1 MEFILLLPAF
11 YPEVTVIVIIA
22 LIGGG
27 ALFPLRTGVRVLL
40 FVLAAGLVYL
50 LIAGQALIDA
60 VGEMLNLFGL

>member
-27 ALFPLRTGVRVLL
+27 ALFRLRTSGTVLL
-40 FVLAAGLVYL
+40 FVWAAGLVYL

-60 VGEMLNLFGL
+60 VGEILNLFGL

>member
-27 ALFPLRTGVRVLL
+27 ALFRLHTSGKVLL
-40 FVLAAGLVYL
+40 FVWAAGLVYL

-60 VGEMLNLFGL
+60 VGEILNLFGL